1 MSYGNSK
8 HARRPDPVRG
18 RNDDAQRRGYRADN
32 NISRHPSRANNRPRE
47 EFAPADTGG
56 YSRHSSKYSKSNRR
70 KGAFHRIAIPVFAVA
85 ILLLLVFIIARPV
98 FHETSVEPS
107 SEYLVSLESGDV
119 DAVNKEV
126 RAVRDSVN
134 KELGL
139 DEASEVWVELE
150 DCVFMGDS
158 RVVGYEAYEFV
169 PSDRVFAFAGAHI
182 TDARD
187 SAEKVGNMRP
197 EIIFVAYGLND
208 IGIGLWPKAEDYAA
222 ETVKTIE
229 VLQSASPGSAIVV
242 SSVLPAVGPGLN
254 ADPNYPRIPEYN
266 DALAAAL
273 KDMKGVVYVDCTN
286 VAKENENL
294 YAEDGLHLQ
303 QDMYPLWISAQY
315 QAYEER
321 S

>member
-1 MSYGNSK
+1 MNYGNSK
-8 HARRPDPVRG
+8 HARHSDSARTRVNNAP
-18 RNDDAQRRGYRADN
+18 RRSHTTDNRAN
-32 NISRHPSRANNRPRE
+32 RRPSRANETRRE
-47 EFAPADTGG
+47 YNAPATAGG
-56 YSRHSSKYSKSNRR
+56 YSRFSPKYSTSR
-70 KGAFHRIAIPVFAVA
+70 KRADLIARVAVPAIAVA
-85 ILLLLVFIIARPV
+85 ILLLIAFGIVKLVS
-98 FHETSVEPS
+98 HEPASDPS
-107 SEYLVSLESGDV
+107 GEYLASLESADV

-126 RAVRDSVN
+126 RAVHDSVN
-134 KELGL
+134 KKLGL

-158 RVVGYEAYEFV
+158 RVVGYEAFEFV

-229 VLQSASPGSAIVV
+229 ALQAASPDSVIVV
-242 SSVLPAVGPGLN
+242 SSVLPAVGPGLD

-273 KDMKGVVYVDCTN
+273 KDMNGVVYADCTDMAN
-286 VAKENENL
+286 ENKNL

-315 QAYEER
+315 RAYEER

>member
-1 MSYGNSK
+1 MSSY
-8 HARRPDPVRG
+8 
-18 RNDDAQRRGYRADN
+18 
-32 NISRHPSRANNRPRE
+32 PSRANDHQRGGSI
-47 EFAPADTGG
+47 PAEAGG
-56 YSRHSSKYSKSNRR
+56 YSRFSSKYSTSYKRAAISS
-70 KGAFHRIAIPVFAVA
+70 RIAVVLIVLAIILMLVFA
-85 ILLLLVFIIARPV
+85 ISKLVSPK
-98 FHETSVEPS
+98 PS
-107 SEYLVSLESGDV
+107 AAPSEEYLISLESGDV

-126 RAVRDSVN
+126 RAVHDSVN
-134 KELGL
+134 EKLGL

-158 RVVGYEAYEFV
+158 RVVGYEAFEFV

-187 SAEKVGNMRP
+187 SAEKVGKMRP

-222 ETVKTIE
+222 ETVETIE
-229 VLQSASPGSAIVV
+229 VLQAASPGSAIVV
-242 SSVLPAVGPGLN
+242 SSVLPAVGPGLS

-266 DALAAAL
+266 DALASAL
-273 KDMKGVVYVDCTN
+273 KGMEGVVYVDCTN
-286 VAKENENL
+286 IAKENENL

>member
-1 MSYGNSK
+1 M
-8 HARRPDPVRG
+8 RRKATG
-18 RNDDAQRRGYRADN
+18 
-32 NISRHPSRANNRPRE
+32 
-47 EFAPADTGG
+47 PADVGG
-56 YSRHSSKYSKSNRR
+56 YSRLSSRYSTSYKRTVLSS
-70 KGAFHRIAIPVFAVA
+70 RIAVVLIVLAVVLMLVFA
-85 ILLLLVFIIARPV
+85 ISKLV
-98 FHETSVEPS
+98 SQKPS
-107 SEYLVSLESGDV
+107 AAVSQEYLISLESGDV

-126 RAVRDSVN
+126 REVHVRVN

-158 RVVGYEAYEFV
+158 RVVGYEAFEFV

-187 SAEKVGNMRP
+187 SADKVGNMRP

-229 VLQSASPGSAIVV
+229 VLQAASPGSVIVV
-242 SSVLPAVGPGLN
+242 SSVLPAVGPGLS

-266 DALAAAL
+266 DALATAL
-273 KDMKGVVYVDCTN
+273 KDMKGVVYADCTN

-294 YAEDGLHLQ
+294 YAADGLHLQ

>member
-1 MSYGNSK
+1 ML
-8 HARRPDPVRG
+8 
-18 RNDDAQRRGYRADN
+18 
-32 NISRHPSRANNRPRE
+32 
-47 EFAPADTGG
+47 
-56 YSRHSSKYSKSNRR
+56 
-70 KGAFHRIAIPVFAVA
+70 AV
-85 ILLLLVFIIARPV
+85 ILLLVFAISKLIPR
-98 FHETSVEPS
+98 EPS
-107 SEYLVSLESGDV
+107 VAPSEEYLISLESGDV

-126 RAVRDSVN
+126 RAVHDRVN

-158 RVVGYEAYEFV
+158 RVVGYEAFEFV

-187 SAEKVGNMRP
+187 SAEKVGSMRP

-229 VLQSASPGSAIVV
+229 ALQAASPGSVIVV
-242 SSVLPAVGPGLN
+242 SSVLPAVGPGLS

-273 KDMKGVVYVDCTN
+273 KDMKGVVYADCTEM
-286 VAKENENL
+286 AKENENL
-294 YAEDGLHLQ
+294 YAQDGLHLQ
-303 QDMYPLWISAQY
+303 QDMYPLWVSTQY
-315 QAYEER
+315 RAYEER